1 MSAVR
6 VQNLAVRLGARD
18 VLLGLNLDVPAGEFL
33 VLLGAFKAAWPM
45 HLAGQNLPLVLA
57 VTAVSG
63 VVLGALYM
71 LRFALGFLW
80 GAAKAPH
87 HTTAQPLADLNG
99 RERLILGVLVV
110 AVFALG
116 LFPDS
121 PMRKTEMA
129 ARSYQQL
136 VSTPRLPG
144 AGS

>member
-1 MSAVR
+1 
-6 VQNLAVRLGARD
+6 
-18 VLLGLNLDVPAGEFL
+18 
-33 VLLGAFKAAWPM
+33 M